1 MKKTKILVAL
11 TTVAVSAVAALG
23 LTACKK
29 QTDNKNAEIYA
40 IYTEYVAYAE
50 SNGEKPLS
58 YEEWLST
65 IKGEKGD
72 KGEKGEKG
80 ENGKDGH
87 TPIITIGENGNWF
100 IDGVDTTV
108 KAQGEQ
114 GEKGENGNDGEQG
127 ERGVGIE
134 KVEYDK
140 DGNLIIYF
148 TDGTQQNVKAPE
160 KHEHTFGEW
169 TAFTA
174 EDTFCENRLFYRE
187 CTECNSVEWKRGSYS
202 DHKWSVVTTVP
213 TCQSRGYDTKT
224 CDICGK
230 VEIVN
235 YTDIVDHAWKSE
247 YSYDNSYHWL
257 GCATCDEIKG
267 KEEHTVESS
276 GECSVCHA
284 LVGATEGVLYDITNG
299 KASVIGYEGTA
310 TRVRIA
316 DTYNG
321 APVTEIYDSAFKN
334 KNIVSVVI
342 PEGVTIIG
350 KAAFADCSS
359 LTNIELPNSLIT
371 IGESAFCN
379 CSRLTSIE
387 LPKSL
392 TAIGGYSFYNCRQLM
407 SIKIPNGVTTIK
419 WAAFYNCS
427 SLTSVEI
434 PSSVTVIQGEAFKGC
449 VSLKSVEIPN
459 GVTDIYPS
467 VFEDCSGLM
476 SVEIPNSVKSIWD
489 RAFNGCISLRSVEI
503 PDNVMVI
510 EEYAFSGCNKLQFK
524 EYGNAKYLGNKDNE
538 YFALIEAT
546 NKNYSTYTIH
556 ENAKVIAALAFE
568 ACTRMTEIVIPET
581 IISIC
586 NYAFYGCESLNKIV
600 ISSSIATIGE
610 SAFYRCSSLE
620 KVYYTGTKLDWTN
633 VKIGGE
639 NNYLTAASRYYY
651 SETQPTDT
659 GDKYW
664 HFVDG
669 EIVEW

>member
-72 KGEKGEKG
+72 KGDKGDKGE
-80 ENGKDGH
+80 
-87 TPIITIGENGNWF
+87 
-100 IDGVDTTV
+100 
-108 KAQGEQ
+108 Q
-114 GEKGENGNDGEQG
+114 GEQG
-127 ERGVGIE
+127 ERGVGIK

-140 DGNLIIYF
+140 DGNLVIYF
-148 TDGTQQNVKAPE
+148 TDGTQQTVKAPE

-202 DHKWSVVTTVP
+202 DHKWSVVTTAP

-257 GCATCDEIKG
+257 ECTACDEIKD
-267 KEEHTVESS
+267 KEEHTVENS

-284 LVGATEGVLYDITNG
+284 LVGATEGVLYDIANG

-321 APVTEIYDSAFKN
+321 APVTEIYDNSFKN
-334 KNIVSVVI
+334 KNITSVII
-342 PEGVTIIG
+342 PEGVMTIG
-350 KAAFADCSS
+350 EDAFYQCSR
-359 LTNIELPNSLIT
+359 LTNIELPNSVTT
-371 IGESAFCN
+371 IGSSAFSSCI
-379 CSRLTSIE
+379 SLTSIQI
-387 LPKSL
+387 PKS
-392 TAIGGYSFYNCRQLM
+392 
-407 SIKIPNGVTTIK
+407 VTTI
-419 WAAFYNCS
+419 
-427 SLTSVEI
+427 
-434 PSSVTVIQGEAFKGC
+434 G
-449 VSLKSVEIPN
+449 
-459 GVTDIYPS
+459 
-467 VFEDCSGLM
+467 
-476 SVEIPNSVKSIWD
+476 
-489 RAFNGCISLRSVEI
+489 R
-503 PDNVMVI
+503 
-510 EEYAFSGCNKLQFK
+510 YAF
-524 EYGNAKYLGNKDNE
+524 
-538 YFALIEAT
+538 
-546 NKNYSTYTIH
+546 
-556 ENAKVIAALAFE
+556 V
-568 ACTRMTEIVIPET
+568 
-581 IISIC
+581 
-586 NYAFYGCESLNKIV
+586 
-600 ISSSIATIGE
+600 
-610 SAFYRCSSLE
+610 
-620 KVYYTGTKLDWTN
+620 
-633 VKIGGE
+633 
-639 NNYLTAASRYYY
+639 
-651 SETQPTDT
+651 
-659 GDKYW
+659 
-664 HFVDG
+664 
-669 EIVEW
+669 